1 MSKEIKNKDIKLLK
15 SLGEK
20 IRNKQVE
27 LKISTGN
34 VAEFLNISDTQ
45 VYRYESGDSLI
56 PIDNLLKLCEL
67 FHVDINYF
75 IGDIKKEKE
84 NNFCIANFP
93 SDPELEKRIAVLKEV
108 YALGDESL
116 KFGINN
122 CIDTINAVLKKL
134 KDDRRN
140 PSPVKRKRLA
150 GDSK

>member
-1 MSKEIKNKDIKLLK
+1 D
-15 SLGEK
+15 
-20 IRNKQVE
+20 
-27 LKISTGN
+27 
-34 VAEFLNISDTQ
+34 
-45 VYRYESGDSLI
+45 
-56 PIDNLLKLCEL
+56 
-67 FHVDINYF
+67 
-75 IGDIKKEKE
+75 
-84 NNFCIANFP
+84 NFP